1 MQKSLGKRARIAAL
15 AISRQVERHNEN
27 ENENEDED
35 GLKDDKVGKGEWQN
49 TQRKTKQTK
58 ARNKTMR
65 NAFCHCISEK
75 TAWVKGV
82 LGVKTLFGW
91 HNESPY
97 AIANA
102 MPNDIHTS
110 P

>member
-1 MQKSLGKRARIAAL
+1 MYSIFPGFISFPISQCKNRWENAPESLPSRAQHACAAAL

-82 LGVKTLFGW
+82 LGG
-91 HNESPY
+91 
-97 AIANA
+97 
-102 MPNDIHTS
+102 
-110 P
+110 